1 MINIKREFFEINF
14 KNRILFLILL
24 FSLLLNGCLEKQSNE
39 KQQTIEPIKL
49 SSQVIEHK
57 AVSAPETA
65 AQEQDR
71 NSNIVTPINKR
82 NSAHAT
88 DSNTLNQFIKKI
100 QPQDEHL
107 QKILKEDLD
116 RDGKPEYVLV
126 FGLEKENFESIF
138 VIREDTGYHII
149 DKLEDPVMVE
159 HRNTDVKIMKL
170 DSTDQ
175 NFIVVYST
183 SEVDDAEGFSIFAL
197 NHNQIN
203 NLNYNYPEA
212 TGQGSRKLEDINKD
226 GIFEDVSYYRFQD
239 TQQHTIMTYQKF
251 DRTGPEKSKVLYEN
265 ENKKFASPTV
275 PKDII
280 RNYLEDHYLMNR
292 FLIHLPEMAEF
303 TALSASPKYNFEDII
318 DFSAMDYTGLDL
330 DIKEIANEANQQAFL
345 VKSSSEEGEKSQG
358 LVFTLEK
365 QSGKW
370 KIMSIEI
377 NDKL

>member
-1 MINIKREFFEINF
+1 M
-14 KNRILFLILL
+14 LI
-24 FSLLLNGCLEKQSNE
+24 SLLLNGCAEQQTNE
-39 KQQTIEPIKL
+39 KQHTIEPMNPDA
-49 SSQVIEHK
+49 QVMEHK
-57 AVSAPETA
+57 AATEPESAD
-65 AQEQDR
+65 QERDSHID
-71 NSNIVTPINKR
+71 NPINKR
-82 NSAHAT
+82 YSAHAT
-88 DSNTLNQFIKKI
+88 VPNALDQFIKKI
-100 QPQDEHL
+100 QPQDEQLH
-107 QKILKEDLD
+107 KILKEDLD
-116 RDGKPEYVLV
+116 RDGKPEYVLA
-126 FGLEKENFESIF
+126 FGLEKEEIDNIF
-138 VIREDTGYHII
+138 VIREDAGYHII
-149 DKLEDPVMVE
+149 DKLEDPVIVV
-159 HRNTDVKIMKL
+159 HLNTDVKIMKL
-170 DSTDQ
+170 DSTDR

-183 SEVDDAEGFSIFAL
+183 SKEDDGEGFSIFAL
-197 NHNQIN
+197 DHNRIN

-251 DRTGPEKSKVLYEN
+251 DRTGPEKLKVLYEN
-265 ENKKFASPTV
+265 KNKKFAYPTV

-303 TALSASPKYNFEDII
+303 TALSASPPQNFDDII

-330 DIKEIANEANQQAFL
+330 NIREIANEANQRTFL
-345 VKSSSEEGEKSQG
+345 VRSSSEEEETSQG